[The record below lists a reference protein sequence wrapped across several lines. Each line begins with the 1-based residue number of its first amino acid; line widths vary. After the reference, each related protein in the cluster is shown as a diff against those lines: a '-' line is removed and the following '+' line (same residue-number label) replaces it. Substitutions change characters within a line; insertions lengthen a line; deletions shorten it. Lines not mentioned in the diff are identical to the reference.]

1 MKNPMLRVRTPGIT
15 KSRTIIRLG
24 RSIAAHFRLPVALK
38 AITSVVATVSVL
50 GLPMASVSAS
60 AAHVGA
66 QTLTPALSSTT
77 HPVPPQIVSF
87 SVAPKVLRSTGGK
100 LTISAR
106 VEHARACVFS
116 STPALSSM
124 PVTVPCGSAMLHS
137 LTLPAN
143 ESMAD
148 RIYTFHLSATG
159 PGGPVNGHAVKV
171 SVRPATPKVMSFAV
185 VPRTVSS
192 AGGKVTISARVEHA
206 HTCVVSSSPALVSM
220 PMTFSCKSAMSHS
233 MAIPANSSSIERVYS
248 FHVSAAG
255 PGGTTKGSAVTVMEQ
270 AVVPPTTTTT
280 STTTLTTT
288 SSTTTTST
296 TTAPIVF
303 FPPPPTTATTVPT
316 TVTFAANA
324 VGTTGTM
331 ANEVEPYGS
340 ATDLTASGFS
350 YTGHTF
356 AGWNAAANGSGTAYL
371 DGASYP
377 FTASAMLYA
386 QWTALTVQTITMALT
401 GSPTSS
407 QPYNVDASSNDVAAT
422 LAYTVD
428 GSTNSAGC
436 AVDATTG
443 AVTFT
448 GTGAG
453 TCTIDV
459 NSGVDTTNG
468 YAAAPQAQQVLTVA
482 PVGLGTAG
490 AYAVLGTTVTNG
502 GATVLN
508 GYLGSSS
515 PIAGPELPT
524 VNGQTHVGDSSD
536 VQAQTDL
543 GLAYDA
549 ARGLTHTATF
559 SGDQNGLT
567 LLPGVYYAGA
577 AIAVT
582 GTMTL
587 NGGGDPNAVF
597 VFQVEAAL
605 NTGASSAIV
614 LTNGAK
620 ASNVFWQVL
629 GAANTGAGSSFAGTI
644 MASGAITL
652 GAGASVYGR
661 ALSLAAITLAANTV
675 TVP

>member
-116 STPALSSM
+116 SAPALSSM

-288 SSTTTTST
+288 SSTTPTST

>member
-1 MKNPMLRVRTPGIT
+1 
-15 KSRTIIRLG
+15 
-24 RSIAAHFRLPVALK
+24 
-38 AITSVVATVSVL
+38 
-50 GLPMASVSAS
+50 
-60 AAHVGA
+60 
-66 QTLTPALSSTT
+66 
-77 HPVPPQIVSF
+77 
-87 SVAPKVLRSTGGK
+87 
-100 LTISAR
+100 
-106 VEHARACVFS
+106 
-116 STPALSSM
+116 
-124 PVTVPCGSAMLHS
+124 
-137 LTLPAN
+137 
-143 ESMAD
+143 
-148 RIYTFHLSATG
+148 
-159 PGGPVNGHAVKV
+159 
-171 SVRPATPKVMSFAV
+171 
-185 VPRTVSS
+185 
-192 AGGKVTISARVEHA
+192 
-206 HTCVVSSSPALVSM
+206 
-220 PMTFSCKSAMSHS
+220 

>member
-303 FPPPPTTATTVPT
+303 FPPPPTTAPTVPT

>member
-377 FTASAMLYA
+377 FTASATLYA

>member
-1 MKNPMLRVRTPGIT
+1 M
-15 KSRTIIRLG
+15 
-24 RSIAAHFRLPVALK
+24 
-38 AITSVVATVSVL
+38 
-50 GLPMASVSAS
+50 
-60 AAHVGA
+60 
-66 QTLTPALSSTT
+66 
-77 HPVPPQIVSF
+77 
-87 SVAPKVLRSTGGK
+87 
-100 LTISAR
+100 
-106 VEHARACVFS
+106 
-116 STPALSSM
+116 
-124 PVTVPCGSAMLHS
+124 
-137 LTLPAN
+137 
-143 ESMAD
+143 
-148 RIYTFHLSATG
+148 
-159 PGGPVNGHAVKV
+159 NGHAVKV

-587 NGGGDPNAVF
+587 NGVGDPNAVF

>member
-587 NGGGDPNAVF
+587 NGVGDPNAVF